1 MTTLMQDLRYALRQ
15 LRKTP
20 GFTIT
25 VLLTLAL
32 GIGANAA
39 IFTLVNSV
47 LLTNL
52 PVADPKKL
60 VRLGNDSHDCC
71 IGFNAPRDNGNYSI
85 FSTDT
90 YEQLKKR
97 VPEFEELAAMQAGF
111 NYQPII
117 ARRDGTQTEARS
129 VMGEFVSGNYF
140 RTFGLRPQAGRLLR
154 DADDLQGAAPTAVI
168 SYETWQH
175 EFAGDPAV
183 VGTTFWI
190 NTKAVT
196 VVGVAPGGFY
206 GDRLTSTPPDFYLPI
221 ETMPVLAN
229 SPFVHEPTTNWLYLI
244 GRVKPG
250 VEMGPLQQK
259 VNAVV
264 RQTFATQKVFSTAEG
279 QKDLAKVHVFL
290 TPGGAGIQTL
300 QEDYASH
307 LHLLML
313 ISGLVLLIACANI
326 ANLLLVRGMGR
337 RAEMSVRTA
346 LGAMRGRIVRQ
357 LLTESILLAAL
368 GGLAGLA
375 VAYAGT
381 QMLLKLAFPGEQ
393 NVPIAAAPSSEV
405 IGFAFV
411 ISMLTGI
418 LFGVAPAWI
427 TAQAD
432 PADALRCGTRT
443 TAAGA
448 SLLQRALVVMQT
460 ALSLVLLVGAGLFAQ
475 NLNKLQS
482 TDLKLDARNRYIVHI
497 NPQAAGY
504 AQTQLEVLYRTMEE
518 RFHELPGVVKVGI
531 SNYTPME
538 DFNWSNSIAVQ
549 GQPEVQGRIASL
561 IKANADYLDSVGTH
575 VLMGRGI
582 TVQDTSTAPPVALV
596 NQAFVKQFFKD
607 KNPIGQRIGSPSSP
621 GDFEVVGVVEDT
633 VYTDVRLKGRSMY
646 FVPIMQRAQSDKDPI
661 EKDSS
666 LYARTIVIETAR
678 PASDMEA
685 IARKTLAGI
694 NPNLSVVE
702 FQTFDEQIADRF
714 TEERMVSR
722 LMTLF
727 GGLAL
732 LLAAIGLYGVTAYT
746 VVRRTPEIGVRMAL
760 GAKRLGV
767 IAMIMRGAVVQTVLG
782 LAIGVPV
789 ALLSVR
795 FVKSQLYEIS
805 GADAH
810 VMAGAIVTLA
820 LAACPAGII
829 PARRAASI
837 DPVKAL
843 RTE

>member
-504 AQTQLEVLYRTMEE
+504 AQTQLEVLYRTME
-518 RFHELPGVVKVGI
+518 
-531 SNYTPME
+531 
-538 DFNWSNSIAVQ
+538 
-549 GQPEVQGRIASL
+549 
-561 IKANADYLDSVGTH
+561 
-575 VLMGRGI
+575 
-582 TVQDTSTAPPVALV
+582 
-596 NQAFVKQFFKD
+596 
-607 KNPIGQRIGSPSSP
+607 
-621 GDFEVVGVVEDT
+621 
-633 VYTDVRLKGRSMY
+633 
-646 FVPIMQRAQSDKDPI
+646 
-661 EKDSS
+661 
-666 LYARTIVIETAR
+666 
-678 PASDMEA
+678 
-685 IARKTLAGI
+685 
-694 NPNLSVVE
+694 
-702 FQTFDEQIADRF
+702 
-714 TEERMVSR
+714 
-722 LMTLF
+722 
-727 GGLAL
+727 
-732 LLAAIGLYGVTAYT
+732 
-746 VVRRTPEIGVRMAL
+746 
-760 GAKRLGV
+760 
-767 IAMIMRGAVVQTVLG
+767 
-782 LAIGVPV
+782 
-789 ALLSVR
+789 
-795 FVKSQLYEIS
+795 
-805 GADAH
+805 
-810 VMAGAIVTLA
+810 
-820 LAACPAGII
+820 
-829 PARRAASI
+829 
-837 DPVKAL
+837 
-843 RTE
+843 